1 MTRRAAAALALLT
14 ASLVASAP
22 GLTAKD
28 KISLRVTPAV
38 SRAPAYVNVI
48 TQIERDPANRSLQI
62 TAESA
67 EFYRSSTINLEGEQA
82 PRVTEVSFKSLPS
95 GDYRI
100 SAVLIDNQ
108 GHRTVAQGTV
118 LVVSTLGER

>member
-1 MTRRAAAALALLT
+1 MTRRAAAALAVLT

-22 GLTAKD
+22 GLTAHD
-28 KISLRVTPAV
+28 KISLRVTPTV
-38 SRAPAYVNVI
+38 SREPAYVNVI

-67 EFYRSSTINLEGEQA
+67 DFYRSSMINLDGEQA
-82 PRVTEVSFKSLPS
+82 PRVTEVSFKSLPG

-100 SAVLIDNQ
+100 SAVLVDNQ
-108 GHRTVAQGTV
+108 GRKSVAQSSL
-118 LVVSTLGER
+118 LVVSLRGQ